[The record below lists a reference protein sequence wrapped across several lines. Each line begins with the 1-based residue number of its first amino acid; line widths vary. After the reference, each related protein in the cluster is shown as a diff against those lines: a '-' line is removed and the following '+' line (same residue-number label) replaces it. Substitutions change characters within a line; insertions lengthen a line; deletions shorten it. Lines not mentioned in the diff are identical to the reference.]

1 MPARFT
7 LRQLEYLVAVGQAG
21 SVTLAAERMNVSA
34 PSISTALAQ
43 LEDELGLPLFFRKH
57 TQGMTVTPAGR
68 EIIREAIATLAAART
83 LSNLAEDFHGTIKGS
98 LNLGCLLTFAQI
110 LVPRLRRSF
119 IDLHPDVA
127 FHQIETHQAALI
139 KGMLDG
145 TLDVALTYDLALPP
159 DLTFIDLGKLPP
171 FVTVPA
177 GHPLTRLETVTIADL
192 AGYPL
197 VLLDLPY
204 STDYFLSL
212 FEKAGVKP
220 QIAERSGDMGVVRAL
235 VANGFGFSI
244 TNFRP
249 VTDMAPD
256 GGKLAFLPLAG
267 PTRPMQIGLLCR
279 KGAGSSMTVQAFID
293 HAKTELERILPS
305 MILRA

>member
-7 LRQLEYLVAVGQAG
+7 LRQLEYLVAVGQVG
-21 SVTLAAERMNVSA
+21 SVTLAAERMHVSA
-34 PSISTALAQ
+34 PSISIALAQ
-43 LEDELGLPLFFRKH
+43 LEAELGLPLFIRKH

-83 LSNLAEDFHGTIKGS
+83 LSDLAEEFHGTIKGS

-127 FHQIETHQAALI
+127 FYQTETHQATLI

-177 GHPLTRLETVTIADL
+177 GHPLTQLETVTIADL

-204 STDYFLSL
+204 SNDYFLSL

-220 QIAERSGDMGVVRAL
+220 LNAVATWAWSAPSWPMVLAFPLPISVRSPTWRLTGGNWHSYPSLARRDRCRSGFCAARGRVH
-235 VANGFGFSI
+235 
-244 TNFRP
+244 
-249 VTDMAPD
+249 
-256 GGKLAFLPLAG
+256 
-267 PTRPMQIGLLCR
+267 Q
-279 KGAGSSMTVQAFID
+279 
-293 HAKTELERILPS
+293 
-305 MILRA
+305 